1 MHKPQATRNSAP
13 PFLTAADQL
22 LIMLV
27 LFAFWAIGSTIDY
40 ESRTAK
46 AERNSAQA
54 AQPGWPQHVQATR

>member
-1 MHKPQATRNSAP
+1 MKPQATRNAAP

-27 LFAFWAIGSTIDY
+27 LFAFWAIGSSLEY

-46 AERNSAQA
+46 AEGNTAPA
-54 AQPGWPQHVQATR
+54 AQPGGTQHVQQAR